1 MRLYQHPMSTNARRA
16 TMAALHLGIPIE
28 LRVVDLAKGEHRDP
42 KYLKLNPN
50 HKVPV
55 LQDEDFTL
63 WESYAIMQYLADKT
77 PQQTIYPV
85 DVSARADVNRWLF
98 WCAQHFAPAVGVLN
112 WENSI
117 KAMIGLG
124 GPDPAEVK
132 RGEQQFIEFGGVL
145 DAHLTERDWICG
157 GTLTLA
163 DMAIA
168 APLADISRAK
178 LPIDGFSNI
187 QRWFAAVRALDA
199 WKQTEP

>member
-1 MRLYQHPMSTNARRA
+1 
-16 TMAALHLGIPIE
+16 
-28 LRVVDLAKGEHRDP
+28 
-42 KYLKLNPN
+42 
-50 HKVPV
+50 
-55 LQDEDFTL
+55 
-63 WESYAIMQYLADKT
+63 
-77 PQQTIYPV
+77 V

-98 WCAQHFAPAVGVLN
+98 WCAQHFAPAVGILN

-124 GPDPAEVK
+124 GPDPAETQ
-132 RGEQQFIEFGGVL
+132 RGEQQFVEFGAVL
-145 DAHLTERDWICG
+145 DAHLTDRDWICG

-168 APLADISRAK
+168 APLADIARAK
-178 LPIDGFSNI
+178 LPIEGFSNI